1 MKKDGRPQIYSDEY
15 LLKQLQDY
23 KKAHPGQKIRL
34 IDLERATNIPTHIW
48 KYRMKEYIQELNLQ
62 EQANKIPDGRGIVLP
77 SAHDMCLKCG
87 DNAQMIEDTF
97 EMLLN
102 LINTLQSYK
111 EAAST
116 INEIKNEYEKK
127 IAQLELENKEKDNTI
142 QSMND
147 IINHYI
153 LSSASEKKRLEHDIK
168 ENLLVLDV
176 DHMEQFNRIFQDLL
190 K

>member
-34 IDLERATNIPTHIW
+34 IDLERATNIPTHIC

-62 EQANKIPDGRGIVLP
+62 EQANKIPEGKGIMLP

-116 INEIKNEYEKK
+116 INDIKNEYEKK
-127 IAQLELENKEKDNTI
+127 IAQLEAENKEKENTI

-147 IINHYI
+147 IINNYI
-153 LSSASEKKRLEHDIK
+153 LISASEKKRLEQDIK
-168 ENLLVLDV
+168 DNLLVLDV
-176 DHMEQFNRIFQDLL
+176 DHMEQFNRMFQDLL